1 MKLLVSYVRW
11 STKAQ
16 DSGDSLRRQND
27 MIDAFYHKHSD
38 QYFMSPTHRY
48 VDKGKSGFH
57 QKHKADGGEFK
68 RMLDNVLSENI
79 PAGSLI
85 VMENFDRASRA
96 DIDSAI
102 DDIRQI
108 LRKDVEILTLSDNE
122 RYDKSSL
129 SDPIRLIKHILIAER
144 AHQESVVKQE
154 RTIAVWKAKTAKAIE
169 TGLPMGRQT
178 PGWIE
183 LSPDRQSFIVI
194 EPKADIVRLIFRM
207 RLAGH
212 SMFAICKHLNE
223 NGIETINDRKA
234 RISKTF
240 KPGGGGWSS
249 VSVKCLLTSRSVLG
263 YLPAKISTED
273 RKTILRDEIA
283 DYYPRIIDDQSF
295 NAVQTLLAQ
304 GGKGRLAA
312 GDHWLYVNIFR
323 TMLRCKCGLTMSP
336 SGIRKPV
343 YQGTYRCNGMHEGR
357 CEFGSV
363 SRKKLDTELCTRL
376 FSKLS
381 QLYDSNIDQSKII
394 ELQRKLQTVDKEL
407 QTLTETLIQLPAITQ
422 IRDALAEKQKEKE
435 SLQAELRRE
444 TMRIQSVSDLDLSKL
459 DLETSHGRTEAHV
472 IIKKMVREIVIDGR
486 AKLVDIRLHN
496 GNVIRGFSLEGERD
510 LTLTFEQAT
519 NDPPDHD
526 FIAVMGQDLPKV
538 LPAEEF
544 ENGNQTDC
552 VDWPE
557 VEPDYPNTKDLNAL

>member
-27 MIDAFYHKHSD
+27 MIDAFYRKHSD
-38 QYFMSPTHRY
+38 EYFMSATHRY

-108 LRKDVEILTLSDNE
+108 LRKDVEILTLGDNE
-122 RYDKSSL
+122 QYDKSSL

-194 EPKADIVRLIFRM
+194 EPKAEIVRMIFSM

-240 KPGGGGWSS
+240 KPGGGGWSAI
-249 VSVKCLLTSRSVLG
+249 SVKCLLTSRSVVG
-263 YLPAKISTED
+263 YLPAKISTQD

-283 DYYPRIIDDQSF
+283 DYYPRIIDDQMF
-295 NAVQTLLAQ
+295 NAVQTLLEQ
-304 GGKGRLAA
+304 GGKGKLAT

-323 TMLRCKCGLTMSP
+323 TIIRCRCGLTMTP

-357 CEFGSV
+357 CEYGSV

-376 FSKLS
+376 FSRLS
-381 QLYDSNIDQSKII
+381 QLYDSKTDQTKINEI
-394 ELQRKLQTVDKEL
+394 QRSLQKVDKEL
-407 QTLTETLIQLPAITQ
+407 QTLTDTLLQLPAIIQ
-422 IRDALAEKQKEKE
+422 IREALAVKQKEKE
-435 SLQAELRRE
+435 LLHAELKRE

-459 DLETSHGRTEAHV
+459 NLETTQGRSEAHI
-472 IIKKMVREIVIDGR
+472 IIKKMVREIVVDGG
-486 AKLVDIRLHN
+486 AKRVDVYLHN
-496 GNVIRGFSLEGERD
+496 GNVIRGFSLTGERD
-510 LTLTFEQAT
+510 LTLTFEHAT
-519 NDPPDHD
+519 DETPDQD
-526 FIAVMGQDLPKV
+526 FIAVMGQELPKV
-538 LPAEEF
+538 FPADEF
-544 ENGNQTDC
+544 TEQERREVT
-552 VDWPE
+552 DWPE
-557 VEPDYPNTKDLNAL
+557 VEPDYPNTKD

>member
-1 MKLLVSYVRW
+1 MKLMSSYVRW

-27 MIDAFYHKHSD
+27 MIDVFYRKHSD
-38 QYFMSPTHRY
+38 QYFMSATHRY

-57 QKHKADGGEFK
+57 QKHKADGGDFK
-68 RMLDNVLSENI
+68 RMLDNVLNGTI

-85 VMENFDRASRA
+85 VLENFDRASRA

-108 LRKDVEILTLSDNE
+108 LRKGVEILTLGDNE

-154 RTIAVWKAKTAKAIE
+154 RTKAVWREKTKKAIE
-169 TGLPMGRQT
+169 TGSPMGRQT

-183 LSPDRQSFIVI
+183 LSNDRQSFLVNEAKAAIVN
-194 EPKADIVRLIFRM
+194 LIFEM

-223 NGIETINDRKA
+223 NSIETINDRKA

-240 KPGGGGWSS
+240 KPAGGGWSA
-249 VSVKCLLTSRSVLG
+249 VSVKCVLISRSVLG

-273 RKTILRDEIA
+273 RRTVLRDEIA
-283 DYYPRIIDDQSF
+283 DYYPRIIDDQTF

-304 GGKGRLAA
+304 GGKGRLAT

-323 TMLRCKCGLTMSP
+323 TMLRCKCGLTMTP

-343 YQGTYRCNGMHEGR
+343 YQGTYRCHGMHEKR
-357 CEFGSV
+357 CNYGSV

-381 QLYDSNIDQSKII
+381 QLYDSNVDQTLIM
-394 ELQRKLQTVDKEL
+394 ELTRRLQTVDREL
-407 QTLTETLIQLPAITQ
+407 QTLTDTLLQLPSITQ
-422 IRDALAEKQKEKE
+422 IRDALAEKQREKE
-435 SLQAELRRE
+435 SIQSELKRE
-444 TMRIQSVSDLDLSKL
+444 TMRIASVTDLDLSKL
-459 DLETSHGRTEAHV
+459 NLETVQGRTEAHV
-472 IIKKMVREIVIDGR
+472 IIKKLVKRITVDGR
-486 AKLVDIRLHN
+486 EKLVDVYLHN
-496 GNVIRGFSLEGERD
+496 GNVIKGFSLEGERN
-510 LTLTFEQAT
+510 LTMTFEQAT
-519 NDPPDHD
+519 DDTPDQD
-526 FIAVMGQDLPKV
+526 FIAVMGQELPKV
-538 LPAEEF
+538 FPAEEF
-544 ENGNQTDC
+544 KDKGRPSLT
-552 VDWPE
+552 DWPE
-557 VEPDYPNTKDLNAL
+557 VATDYPNTP

>member
-27 MIDAFYHKHSD
+27 MIDAFYRKHSD
-38 QYFMSPTHRY
+38 EYFMQATHRY

-68 RMLDNVLSENI
+68 RMLDNVLSGDI

-108 LRKDVEILTLSDNE
+108 LRKDVEILTLGDNE
-122 RYDKSSL
+122 KYDKSSL

-154 RTIAVWKAKTAKAIE
+154 RTIAVWKAKTEKAKQ

-183 LSPDRQSFIVI
+183 LSPDRKTFLVN
-194 EPKADIVRLIFRM
+194 EARANTVRLIYEM

-223 NGIETINDRKA
+223 NSIETINDRKA

-240 KPGGGGWSS
+240 KPGGGGWSAM
-249 VSVKCLLTSRSVLG
+249 SVKCLLTSRSVLG
-263 YLPAKISTED
+263 YLPAKFSRED
-273 RKTILRDEIA
+273 RTTILRDEIA
-283 DYYPRIIDDQSF
+283 DYYPRIIDDQTF

-304 GGKGRLAA
+304 GGKGRLAT

-357 CEFGSV
+357 CEYGSV
-363 SRKKLDTELCTRL
+363 SRKKLDTALCTRL

-381 QLYDSNIDQSKII
+381 QLYDSTTDQTKIVD
-394 ELQRKLQTVDKEL
+394 LNRRLQTIDNEL
-407 QTLTETLIQLPAITQ
+407 QTLTETLLQLPNITQ
-422 IRDALAEKQKEKE
+422 IRDALAEKQREKE
-435 SLQAELRRE
+435 TIQAELKRE
-444 TMRIQSVSDLDLSKL
+444 TVRIESVMDLDLSKL
-459 DLETSHGRTEAHV
+459 DLATVQGRTEAHV
-472 IIKKMVREIVIDGR
+472 IIKKMVREITVDGR

-496 GNVIRGFSLEGERD
+496 GNMIRGFSLEGERD

-519 NDPPDHD
+519 DDTPDHD
-526 FIAVMGQDLPKV
+526 FIAIVGQELPKV
-538 LPAEEF
+538 FPAEEF
-544 ENGNQTDC
+544 QSSIQPDC
-552 VDWPE
+552 ADWPE
-557 VEPDYPNTKDLNAL
+557 VEPDYPNTRE